1 MTAKIGGNDAVT
13 PWQGYIRGIDR
24 FTYQYS
30 SQAYRTKEVI
40 SDVIQ
45 QIETFKD
52 ACQYIWFDFL
62 DLHNIAGGFM
72 CSLPVQSRLPLA
84 ARHIDNDITT
94 TVKQSFSPNRREI
107 YIQQLRELDFYLGIL
122 YQYLE
127 RNYKDEE
134 IIVSLFPTTEPLSWW
149 KMGNLSFPSSVSMCH
164 LCCVVAIFL
173 LGFRMS

>member
-1 MTAKIGGNDAVT
+1 MEDYRFDFMKDSKVLSEYFHDAGYVTAKIGGNDAVT

-62 DLHNIAGGFM
+62 DLHDIAGGFTF
-72 CSLPVQSRLPLA
+72 P
-84 ARHIDNDITT
+84 
-94 TVKQSFSPNRREI
+94 
-107 YIQQLRELDFYLGIL
+107 IL
-122 YQYLE
+122 
-127 RNYKDEE
+127 
-134 IIVSLFPTTEPLSWW
+134 
-149 KMGNLSFPSSVSMCH
+149 SVT
-164 LCCVVAIFL
+164 L
-173 LGFRMS
+173 